1 MRICGI
7 ICEYN
12 PFHNGHL
19 YHIEETKKRGAEAII
34 CVMSGN
40 FVQRADFAVMR
51 KHARAECAIRAG
63 ADVVLELPVPWS
75 IASAECF
82 AFGAVSLL
90 DALGVVTDISFGCEA
105 DSQDGLL
112 RITELLLRE
121 DFGEA
126 VLEEYS
132 KGISFAKA
140 RELAVA
146 KFDKKLSGLL
156 STPNNILA
164 IEYLKA
170 LSKLS
175 SDISPICITRS
186 GSCHDDTKIS
196 DGFASAS
203 AVRGLIAKNADISQL
218 IPACSDEIL
227 KREIKL
233 GHAPVFSS
241 VADTA
246 MLSSLKKLSADDFLS
261 YGDVSE
267 GLQFRLEN
275 AISKS
280 TTLSE
285 AIALAKTKRYAHSR
299 IRRIYLNAFLGI
311 KNSFSSGSVPYARLL
326 ALNETGKGIM
336 RMAKKASKIPIITRP
351 SSVKYLDCTCNE
363 LLSLERKC
371 DDIYSLFMN
380 NPIEQGSTYTISPIL
395 RKED

>member
-75 IASAECF
+75 IASAERF

-90 DALGVVTDISFGCEA
+90 DALGVVSDISFGCETSNS
-105 DSQDGLL
+105 DDLL
-112 RITELLLRE
+112 HMSELLLQQ
-121 DFGEA
+121 DFNNA

-140 RELAVA
+140 RELAA
-146 KFDKKLSGLL
+146 ARFDKKLSGLL

-175 SDISPICITRS
+175 SKISPICITRT
-186 GSCHDDTKIS
+186 GACHDDTKVS
-196 DGFASAS
+196 HGFASAS
-203 AVRGLIAKNADISQL
+203 AVRGLIAKKSDISSL
-218 IPACSDEIL
+218 IPACTEEIL
-227 KREIKL
+227 KREISL

-241 VADTA
+241 AADTA
-246 MLSSLKKLSADDFLS
+246 MLSSLKRLSADDFVS

-280 TTLSE
+280 TTLTE

-299 IRRIYLNAFLGI
+299 IRRIYLNAFLGV
-311 KNSFSSGSVPYARLL
+311 KNSFSTGSVPYARIL
-326 ALNETGKGIM
+326 ALNETGKSII
-336 RMAKKASKIPIITRP
+336 RMAKKASQIPIINRP
-351 SSVKYLDCTCNE
+351 SSVKFLDYTANE
-363 LLSLERKC
+363 LLSLERRC
-371 DDIYSLFMN
+371 DDIYSLFMEK
-380 NPIEQGSTYTISPIL
+380 PIAQGSTYTISPIVTN
-395 RKED
+395 RD